1 MLQMRH
7 SGAPGVS
14 ERATRGIA
22 PQGRPIGI
30 ILLRTGVFWPKPSI
44 YTHVDLPRDAQMR
57 ISKIHNKRVSSLL
70 PMEIGGGNRYGIASE
85 CLNPLQH
92 GHHQHL
98 HQHHLHHLHLHVLIS
113 WKTWFWVQSIVF
125 PRSIVSLCLDL
136 SSDLLMDMV
145 KDFVYGCITFCYLL
159 YMMVLCTDA
168 WVHTYVGGMHKVVT
182 IACV

>member
-1 MLQMRH
+1 VAHR
-7 SGAPGVS
+7 GYPNAPLEGLPPRVVQLAS
-14 ERATRGIA
+14 NFCVRACFD
-22 PQGRPIGI
+22 
-30 ILLRTGVFWPKPSI
+30 LKPSI

-70 PMEIGGGNRYGIASE
+70 PMEIRGGNRYGIASE

-92 GHHQHL
+92 VNHQHL
-98 HQHHLHHLHLHVLIS
+98 HQHHLHPRHFHVLIS
-113 WKTWFWVQSIVF
+113 WIVF

-145 KDFVYGCITFCYLL
+145 KDYVYGCITFCYLL

-168 WVHTYVGGMHKVVT
+168 
-182 IACV
+182 